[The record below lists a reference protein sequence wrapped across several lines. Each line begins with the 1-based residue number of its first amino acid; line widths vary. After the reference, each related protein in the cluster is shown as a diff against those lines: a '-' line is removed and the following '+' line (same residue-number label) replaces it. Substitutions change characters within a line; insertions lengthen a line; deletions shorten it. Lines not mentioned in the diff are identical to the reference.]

1 MTLTVKGR
9 RRKDLIQ
16 ARREGR
22 VAGSERKKIL
32 LGRIQL
38 ILKISRLMLSIY
50 SSTFSKSKLCIK

>member
-9 RRKDLIQ
+9 RRKDLTQ

-22 VAGSERKKIL
+22 VAGSERKEIL

-38 ILKISRLMLSIY
+38 MLKISRFMLSIY
-50 SSTFSKSKLCIK
+50 SSTFSKSKL